1 MLVHWI
7 WYAMLPKLSAKQK
20 LSLLERFSDPEDIYY
35 TEQFDRVPDLS
46 GEMQDALENKD
57 LTEAQR
63 VMKRCADKKIS
74 VLTIR
79 DAAYPSRL
87 RNIPNPPLV
96 LYYKGVLPDFEGQP
110 VIGVV
115 GTRKASAYGLH
126 NARQMS
132 EEIAASGGLV
142 VSGGAS
148 GIDTMALQGAM
159 EAGKPVVAVL
169 GNGIDVVYPRSNR
182 ALFARIEE
190 NGCLMAEYLPGTGP
204 KPWQFPER
212 NRIISGLS
220 NGVLVVEAPER
231 SGALITA
238 RDAFEQGREVFAVPG
253 NIGVPSGAGSN
264 KLLQDYGTAV
274 LSGWDVLKEYAPQ
287 YPNVEHRQ
295 PMPYRQNERTVPLM
309 KVAQPYTAIP
319 DFPEA
324 DKKAIDNP
332 DTSAYSVLDNVD
344 SGLNDREKQII
355 ACLSSHPI
363 PVDDLIAQVGLPA
376 AEVLRILTKLALKGL
391 VFNHPGRLVSA
402 RK

>member
-1 MLVHWI
+1 MLIHWI
-7 WYAMLPKLSAKQK
+7 WYAMLPKLSARQK

-35 TEQFDRVPDLS
+35 TEKFDHVPDLT
-46 GEMQDALENKD
+46 GDMMDALENKD
-57 LTEAQR
+57 LTEAQK
-63 VMKRCADKKIS
+63 VVKRCADKKIS
-74 VLTIR
+74 ILTIR

-87 RNIPNPPLV
+87 RNIHNPPLV
-96 LYYKGVLPDFEGQP
+96 LYYKGTLPDFEGQP

-115 GTRKASAYGLH
+115 GTRKASAYGLN

-132 EEIAASGGLV
+132 AEIAACGGLV

-159 EAGKPVVAVL
+159 DAGRPVVAVL
-169 GNGIDVVYPRSNR
+169 GNAVDVVYPRTNR
-182 ALFARIEE
+182 TLFARIEG
-190 NGCLMAEYLPGTGP
+190 NGCLLAEYLPGTGP

-220 NGVLVVEAPER
+220 NGVLVVEAPEK

-264 KLLQDYGTAV
+264 KLLQDYAAAV
-274 LSGWDVLKEYAPQ
+274 LSGWDVLKQYAPQ
-287 YPNVEHRQ
+287 YPNVECRQ
-295 PMPYRQNERTVPLM
+295 PMLYGKSELKSSLL
-309 KVAQPYTAIP
+309 KVAQHSNVIP
-319 DFPEA
+319 DFPET
-324 DKKAIDNP
+324 DKKGIDNP
-332 DTSAYSVLDNVD
+332 TASAYSDLENAD
-344 SGLNDREKQII
+344 SGLNDREQQII
-355 ACLSSHPI
+355 ACLSSEPM

-376 AEVLRILTKLALKGL
+376 AQVLRILTKLSLKGL
-391 VFNHPGRLVSA
+391 IFNHPGRLVSA

>member
-1 MLVHWI
+1 
-7 WYAMLPKLSAKQK
+7 MLPKLSVHQK
-20 LSLLERFSDPEDIYY
+20 LLLLERFSDPEDIFH
-35 TEQFDRVPDLS
+35 TEKFDYVPDLT
-46 GEMQDALENKD
+46 GEMKDALENKD
-57 LTEAQR
+57 LTQAQS
-63 VMKRCADKKIS
+63 VMKHCADKKIS

-79 DAAYPSRL
+79 DAGYPSRL
-87 RNIPNPPLV
+87 RNIHNPPMV

-115 GTRKASAYGLH
+115 GTRKASAYGLN

-132 EEIAASGGLV
+132 AQIAASGGLV

-148 GIDTMALQGAM
+148 GIDTMALQGALD
-159 EAGKPVVAVL
+159 AGEPVVAVL
-169 GNGIDVVYPRSNR
+169 GNGVDVVYPRTNR

-190 NGCLMAEYLPGTGP
+190 NGCLLSEYLPGTGP

-220 NGVLVVEAPER
+220 NGVLVVEAPEK

-253 NIGVPSGAGSN
+253 NIGVASGAGSN
-264 KLLQDYGTAV
+264 KLLQDYGTAA
-274 LSGWDVLKEYAPQ
+274 LSGWDVLKDYASQ
-287 YPNVEHRQ
+287 YPNVQQRQ
-295 PMPYRQNERTVPLM
+295 PMPYRQNERTELQM
-309 KVAQPYTAIP
+309 KVAQPRTTVP
-319 DFPEA
+319 DFPET

-332 DTSAYSVLDNVD
+332 GTSAYSVLENMH

-355 ACLSSHPI
+355 ACVSNVPR
-363 PVDDLIAQVGLPA
+363 PVDDVIAQAELPA
-376 AEVLRILTKLALKGL
+376 AEVLRTLTKLALKGL
-391 VFNHPGRLVSA
+391 VINHPGRLVSV